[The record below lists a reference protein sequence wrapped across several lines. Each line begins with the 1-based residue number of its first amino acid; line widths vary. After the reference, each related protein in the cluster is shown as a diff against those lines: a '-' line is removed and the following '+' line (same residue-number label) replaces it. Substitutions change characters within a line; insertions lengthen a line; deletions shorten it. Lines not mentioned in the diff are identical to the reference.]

1 MCCVSQT
8 YLDTDCEILRTSV
21 DYSLKTS
28 FIQGVSQQTC
38 QALDGAGNKVDAAL
52 PSWSLRSSGDR
63 PNFSFFHLFTHLM
76 PIRLNSVPGPGDR
89 MNQR

>member
-52 PSWSLRSSGDR
+52 PSCSSGDR
-63 PNFSFFHLFTHLM
+63 PNFFFHLFTHLM
-76 PIRLNSVPGPGDR
+76 HIRLNSAPGPGDK
-89 MNQR
+89 